1 MCVYFRR
8 NEKDK
13 IYVKYLKAVRS
24 GQLLSVGIAAS
35 PEYFKPDLL
44 DLGIFNMV

>member
-1 MCVYFRR
+1 MFLLQK

-13 IYVKYLKAVRS
+13 IYEKYLKAVHN
-24 GQLLSVGIAAS
+24 GQLLSVGISAS

-44 DLGIFNMV
+44 DLRTFNMV